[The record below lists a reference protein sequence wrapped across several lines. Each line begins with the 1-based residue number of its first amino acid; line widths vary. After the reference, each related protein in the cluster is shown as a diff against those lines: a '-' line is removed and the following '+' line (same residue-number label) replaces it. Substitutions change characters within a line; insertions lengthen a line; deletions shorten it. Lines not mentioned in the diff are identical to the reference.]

1 MVKIVTNIP
10 RVCYRVKYE
19 QKNYASINCGWN
31 PVINIYISF
40 SVHFDC
46 PDSSAVRQVSQVFIG
61 GELPQCGEIPQPVPY
76 FQENPGFFV
85 SKLMK

>member
-1 MVKIVTNIP
+1 MTNIP

-19 QKNYASINCGWN
+19 QENYASINCGWN
-31 PVINIYISF
+31 PVINIYIYF

-61 GELPQCGEIPQPVPY
+61 GELSKCDEIPQPMPY
-76 FQENPGFFV
+76 FQENSGFFV